1 MTVLVTGGAGYI
13 GGHVVRQLRERGQ
26 RVVVVDDLSSGKS
39 ERLGDVELI
48 AIDLADSS
56 APADVARVLKQR
68 QVESVIHLAARKAVG
83 ESVERPA
90 WYYQQNL
97 ASLANL
103 LLGMEAA
110 DVRRLVFSSTAA
122 VYASSDGPLDEEST
136 TNPISPY
143 GETKLAG
150 EWLVHAAARNG
161 LRAVSLRYFNV
172 AGAGSPALGDTSVN
186 NLVPMVFA
194 KLDAGEPPVIFG
206 DDYATAD
213 GTCVRDYVHILDVAD
228 AHLAALDSLASG
240 TGADLYNIG
249 TGAGVSVRQMID
261 TILDVTG
268 SSLQPIVA
276 DRRPG
281 DPDMVVAAVDRVAD
295 RLGWRATRSLRDMV
309 SSAWEAHTL

>member
-26 RVVVVDDLSSGKS
+26 RVVVVDDLSSGKP
-39 ERLGDVELI
+39 ERLGDVELV
-48 AIDLADSS
+48 AIDLADSA
-56 APADVARVLKQR
+56 APSELARVLKQHE
-68 QVESVIHLAARKAVG
+68 VESVIHFAARKAVG

-90 WYYQQNL
+90 WYFQQNI

-103 LLGMEAA
+103 LLAMEAA
-110 DVRRLVFSSTAA
+110 DVRRLVFSSTAS
-122 VYASSDGPLDEEST
+122 VYASSDRPLDEDST
-136 TNPISPY
+136 TDPINPY
-143 GETKLAG
+143 GQTKLAG
-150 EWLVHAAARNG
+150 EWLVRAAAHNG

-172 AGAGSPALGDTSVN
+172 AGAGSHTLGDTSVN

-206 DDYATAD
+206 DDYATPD

-228 AHLAALDSLASG
+228 AHLAALDSLGSG

-249 TGAGVSVRQMID
+249 TGTGVSVREMID
-261 TILDVTG
+261 TILEVTG
-268 SSLQPIVA
+268 SPLKPIVA

-309 SSAWEAHTL
+309 SSAWEAHTS

>member
-39 ERLGDVELI
+39 DRLGDVELV
-48 AIDLADSS
+48 AIDLADSA
-56 APADVARVLKQR
+56 APTELARVLKQH

-83 ESVERPA
+83 ESVEKPA

-103 LLGMEAA
+103 LLGMKAA

-122 VYASSDGPLDEEST
+122 VYASSDGPLDEDSKT
-136 TNPISPY
+136 DPISPY

-150 EWLVHAAARNG
+150 EWLVRAAARNG

-172 AGAGSPALGDTSVN
+172 AGAGSPVLGDTSVN

-194 KLDAGEPPVIFG
+194 KLDADQPPVIFG
-206 DDYATAD
+206 DDYATPD

-228 AHLAALDSLASG
+228 AHLAALDSLGSG

-249 TGAGVSVRQMID
+249 TGTGVSVREMID
-261 TILDVTG
+261 TILEVTG
-268 SSLQPIVA
+268 SPLKPIVA

-295 RLGWRATRSLRDMV
+295 RLGWRAARSLRDMV
-309 SSAWEAHTL
+309 SSAWEAHTS